1 MASTLPCP
9 ICSQKTDSFDDERMQ
24 CDFYH
29 CPSCEFIF
37 KDPKAYVSRERERKQ
52 YDQHNNSFESPG
64 YVKMFRDFIDQCVTP
79 YESDIQSVLEFGSGP
94 GPVLAQLLKEE
105 GFEVDIYDK
114 FFSPG
119 PVYEGKHYDLIT
131 STEVIEHIADPMEV
145 MEFFHTHLNDS
156 GYLALMTQFHE
167 NTTESFL
174 KWWYRIDPTHIS
186 FFRPKSFEVIAE
198 KIGFKTLYFDNKKL
212 IVLQKIDSQIVD
224 E

>member
-9 ICSQKTDSFDDERMQ
+9 ICTKVADSFYDERMQ

-29 CPSCEFIF
+29 CKECEFIF
-37 KDPKAYVSRERERKQ
+37 KDPQAFVSVERERKQ

-64 YVKMFRDFIDQCVTP
+64 YVKMFRDFIELCVTP
-79 YESDIQSVLEFGSGP
+79 YKNNIESVLEFGSGP

-105 GFEVDIYDK
+105 GFDVDIYDK
-114 FFSPG
+114 FFSPE
-119 PVYEGKHYDLIT
+119 PLYEGKRYDLIT

-145 MEFFHTHLNDS
+145 MKFFHAHLNS
-156 GYLALMTQFHE
+156 GGYLALMTQSHE

-198 KIGFKTLYFDNKKL
+198 KIGFIPLYFDHKKL
-212 IVLQKIDSQIVD
+212 IVLKKINSQ
-224 E
+224 